1 MNDRSRNRLSGLESL
16 SLQSFVFVGLEKRRE
31 VLILPVRDG
40 RVDLTAL
47 MENLAERE
55 VISLL
60 LEGGGQ
66 LNASMLEAGLVDR
79 LHVVIAPML
88 IGGREASTLLDGL
101 GAGSI
106 KEAWRLKD
114 LRIEEVE
121 GDLHVEASVVKRR

>member
-1 MNDRSRNRLSGLESL
+1 M
-16 SLQSFVFVGLEKRRE
+16 
-31 VLILPVRDG
+31 PV
-40 RVDLTAL
+40 L
-47 MENLAERE
+47 MEKLAERE

-60 LEGGGQ
+60 LESGGQ

-106 KEAWRLKD
+106 KEAWSLKD